1 MSDEDLAALDKLM
14 SVTQDDILKKTA
26 KAEQNNARTV
36 INEQEKS
43 KSDLLLQAEQR
54 YSQADMVTLPDF
66 VKATNS
72 NGSAFYVSTAVCS
85 RIDYVDFATK
95 FTEFL
100 KDPMGYEETF
110 DQVFQKQ
117 F

>member
-1 MSDEDLAALDKLM
+1 
-14 SVTQDDILKKTA
+14 
-26 KAEQNNARTV
+26 
-36 INEQEKS
+36 
-43 KSDLLLQAEQR
+43 
-54 YSQADMVTLPDF
+54 MVTLPDF

-85 RIDYVDFATK
+85 RIDYVNFVTRFCD
-95 FTEFL
+95 FL

-117 F
+117 FSILVDYFFEVLKNEKI